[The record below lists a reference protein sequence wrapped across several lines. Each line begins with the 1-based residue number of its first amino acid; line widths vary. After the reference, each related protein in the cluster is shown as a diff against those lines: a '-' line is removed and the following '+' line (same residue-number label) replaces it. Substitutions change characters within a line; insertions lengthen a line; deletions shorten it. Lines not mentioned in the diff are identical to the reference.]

1 MEADNGMLD
10 KYILNLVPKE
20 KPKICFMGTASNDGI
35 EYRDMFYN
43 FFNKMK
49 CEPSH
54 LSFFDPP
61 DNIEKFILSQ
71 DIIHVGGGNTSLII
85 DTWKK
90 FGVDKI
96 MKKAWRSGVI
106 LTGMSAGAI
115 CWFEDGITNPSPGKL
130 TRLPCIGLLNG
141 SFCPHYDDK
150 VELKKSFHKL
160 ILDGVIGNG
169 IGAEDGAAVHYLG
182 DKIIRV
188 VTSRPGVTAYSVKKV
203 KNKIIETPLETVYL
217 GRESENEYVENNSP
231 IEILT
236 TVISYIE
243 KINDHDIAGLSKL
256 MSDDH
261 IFVDSLGMVIKGKKE
276 MSNAWKMFLKW
287 FPDYNITIMNTVMT
301 DDTVGIFG
309 IASGT
314 FDSED
319 PDSTDNFE
327 IPGAWRAKVKDKH
340 IVEWQAIADNE
351 AVRDI
356 IKSNGVK
363 SMFRSKLRSKSH

>member
-1 MEADNGMLD
+1 
-10 KYILNLVPKE
+10 
-20 KPKICFMGTASNDGI
+20 
-35 EYRDMFYN
+35 
-43 FFNKMK
+43 
-49 CEPSH
+49 
-54 LSFFDPP
+54 
-61 DNIEKFILSQ
+61 
-71 DIIHVGGGNTSLII
+71 
-85 DTWKK
+85 
-90 FGVDKI
+90 
-96 MKKAWRSGVI
+96 
-106 LTGMSAGAI
+106 
-115 CWFEDGITNPSPGKL
+115 
-130 TRLPCIGLLNG
+130 
-141 SFCPHYDDK
+141 
-150 VELKKSFHKL
+150 
-160 ILDGVIGNG
+160 
-169 IGAEDGAAVHYLG
+169 
-182 DKIIRV
+182 
-188 VTSRPGVTAYSVKKV
+188 
-203 KNKIIETPLETVYL
+203 
-217 GRESENEYVENNSP
+217 
-231 IEILT
+231 
-236 TVISYIE
+236 
-243 KINDHDIAGLSKL
+243 